1 MIFLKVDIQNL
12 TRMSNLWFEMG
23 ILNKISRRGADHE
36 SSRIYSTLFS
46 ENIREMNKESAGNWC
61 STISFTFQNH
71 DALPPW
77 DSVTISYECVT
88 SAPERPIMIE
98 AAQYVSW
105 DS

>member
-1 MIFLKVDIQNL
+1 MIFLQVDIQNL

-23 ILNKISRRGADHE
+23 NLNKISRRGQIMNCQE
-36 SSRIYSTLFS
+36 STLPS
-46 ENIREMNKESAGNWC
+46 SVKNIREMNNESAGNWC
-61 STISFTFQNH
+61 ITISFTFQNH
-71 DALPPW
+71 DTLSSW
-77 DSVTISYECVT
+77 DSAMISYECVT

>member
-1 MIFLKVDIQNL
+1 MNRQGSALP
-12 TRMSNLWFEMG
+12 
-23 ILNKISRRGADHE
+23 
-36 SSRIYSTLFS
+36 SSG

-71 DALPPW
+71 DALSSW
-77 DSVTISYECVT
+77 DSAMISYECVT